1 MIKAIKKIRLI
12 YLFFLG
18 AMIMAACTS
27 TQQVMKASDKVAM
40 ADPVPNIIPVER
52 PLLESGIS
60 KERMSRLEEFL
71 ISEAAAGKVP
81 GAVCLVKK
89 NGVVAYDKVIGMK
102 EIGGTVPMTRDEV
115 FYIQSMTKPIVSVA
129 FMMLYEEGHFLL
141 TDPIKKY
148 LPQFETMQVATSQ
161 KKADMKMIPAE
172 SDITI
177 RQVLSHTAGMSH
189 GLTGTDYDNQLA
201 MSLYFS
207 NLETIEDRVNAIA
220 KYPLMGQPGEQW
232 HYSASPDVLALLIE
246 QFSGMTC
253 ADFLQQRIFDPL
265 GMTATGYNMKA
276 GSESKKATLYQVGK
290 DGKLTTHQRQT
301 PAQGH
306 TVYGGTHGLFS
317 TASDYM
323 KFAEMLLNDGE
334 SNGTRLLGRKTL
346 ELMTSDILG
355 DMSRSPGQGFGLGF
369 GVRTDVAKSAGLGSK
384 GNFYWGGAFNTYFF
398 VDPEEDMV
406 AVLMMQFDPYT
417 DFYADKLRQ
426 FVYQAI
432 VD

>member
-1 MIKAIKKIRLI
+1 MKNFRLI
-12 YLFFLG
+12 YLFCLG
-18 AMIMAACTS
+18 LLLASACTS
-27 TQQVMKASDKVAM
+27 TQKVMQAKDTIAVP
-40 ADPVPNIIPVER
+40 DPVPNAIPVSS
-52 PLLESGIS
+52 PILESGIS
-60 KERMSRLEEFL
+60 MERMARFEAFL
-71 ISEAAAGKVP
+71 ASEAAEGKIP
-81 GAVCLVKK
+81 GAVCMVKK
-89 NGVVAYDKVIGMK
+89 NGVVAYDKAFGMK
-102 EIGGTVPMTRDEV
+102 EIGGTTPMSTDEI

-129 FMMLYEEGHFLL
+129 FMMLYEEGHFVL

-207 NLETIEDRVNAIA
+207 NLETIEDRVNALA

-246 QFSGMTC
+246 KFSGMTC
-253 ADFLQQRIFDPL
+253 AEFIQQRIFDPL
-265 GMTATGYNMKA
+265 GMSSTGYNVKA
-276 GSESKKATLYQVGK
+276 GAEARKATLYQVGK

-306 TVYGGTHGLFS
+306 TVFGGTHGLFS
-317 TASDYM
+317 TAGDYM
-323 KFAEMLLNDGE
+323 KFAEMLLN
-334 SNGTRLLGRKTL
+334 NGKANGNVLIGRKTL
-346 ELMTSDILG
+346 GLMTSDILG
-355 DMSRSPGQGFGLGF
+355 DMSANPGNGFGLGF
-369 GVRTDVAKSAGLGSK
+369 GVRTDVAKSAALGSK
-384 GNFYWGGAFNTYFF
+384 GNYYWGGAFNTYFF

-417 DFYADKLRQ
+417 DFYASKLRQ